1 MFLDPSSYPVVTRTF
16 VTEKESNIRSGI
28 IFMGHPYMY
37 VSLQPAA
44 VVVVVGIV
52 VVVVVV
58 GIVVVVVGIGVVVGV
73 VVVDISVVAV
83 VVVVVVEVRHVTS
96 PVVHARHP

>member
-52 VVVVVV
+52 VVVVV